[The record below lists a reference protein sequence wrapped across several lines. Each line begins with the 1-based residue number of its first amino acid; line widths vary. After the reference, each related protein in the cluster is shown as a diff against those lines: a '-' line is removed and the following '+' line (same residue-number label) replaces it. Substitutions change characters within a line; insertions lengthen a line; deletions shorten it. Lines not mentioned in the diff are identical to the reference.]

1 MTLKP
6 SSSSLLNVEKSS
18 KLIIQSA
25 SHSNDFILN
34 SSSVEI
40 DKNNKKEEKE
50 ELIQSMESKMTITN
64 NQSSTS
70 NVSTTVDESMKI
82 EIDTDTTNQPINT
95 SDTESEQNWN
105 ENNVDNGDGN
115 TKEEDSQ
122 VEDEIDDEDKIM
134 DCNGNDQKNS
144 TIEQK
149 FPDSDAIKMF
159 VGQIPKIWNES
170 DCHKLFKEFGE
181 IYSLKVL
188 RDKESGQSRGCCF
201 VTFFNRKSAL
211 SAQDALHNVRTLE
224 DMHNPIQMKPADS
237 ENKQER
243 KIFIGMLSK
252 KFNEIDVR
260 QMFTR
265 FGNIEECL
273 VLRDLNGNSRGCAFV
288 TFSTKQCAIN
298 SIKTIHNSITMDG
311 CSSPIVVK
319 LASNNIQQQ
328 QITSVNA
335 RKLVPRISNGT
346 KNLLNKNHQ
355 HSLFL
360 HPAHSCIVHPTP
372 QFVSLAAAAAAAVAA
387 AAASTSTTNNNIN
400 MTTSNSGSSQNMNST
415 TDSGSGSSVVSSGSS
430 TPASHGHPHHRHY
443 HNHNYSKISSYHR
456 QSNGH
461 RDKNGPYLAHQ
472 YNNSVTSPSSSLFGS
487 STLGVINNNN
497 NVAGKSIINNG
508 GILENQ
514 STIMNSAAVVNKQPE
529 GPEGANLF
537 IYHLP
542 SEFGD
547 FDLTTMFSSFGNI
560 LSAKVFVDR
569 YTNLSKCF
577 GFVSYDNPSS
587 AHAAIHMMNGFQIG
601 PKRLKLPFLN
611 LIHENGNFRLKH
623 VDNELIFT
631 VSNDD
636 NGNFLQFRIRE
647 TDNSSRSLI
656 IDGFN
661 TELNNIDDCIY
672 RIEFDLAA
680 ANINVD
686 FDRMKKLLDYSFH
699 NENNLE
705 IFPVLKFELN
715 NDESDLLLPKSIEFD
730 KSLLQVFDRPNPELL
745 NDWLFCHNHS
755 HHEDDNNVDILSSIN
770 ENYGPLILDH
780 IEQIVHLLQN
790 ESNEILFE
798 SVKNKT
804 IVCLSDLDKDFY
816 TTCEDSKMENKQ
828 MIRIK
833 LQNSL
838 LVWYKIFLPSDIS
851 LKSDAQNHN
860 DVILLKKYRMSF
872 TTDWYLITDDLFKL
886 MVDQLNMNSYQIKRL
901 SLIKNFIFNNQDFD
915 NDECIHDQCMLSFL
929 PSYSI
934 ITL

>member
-273 VLRDLNGNSRGCAFV
+273 VLRDLNGNSRG
-288 TFSTKQCAIN
+288 
-298 SIKTIHNSITMDG
+298 
-311 CSSPIVVK
+311 K
-319 LASNNIQQQ
+319 LI
-328 QITSVNA
+328 
-335 RKLVPRISNGT
+335 
-346 KNLLNKNHQ
+346 
-355 HSLFL
+355 
-360 HPAHSCIVHPTP
+360 
-372 QFVSLAAAAAAAVAA
+372 
-387 AAASTSTTNNNIN
+387 
-400 MTTSNSGSSQNMNST
+400 
-415 TDSGSGSSVVSSGSS
+415 
-430 TPASHGHPHHRHY
+430 
-443 HNHNYSKISSYHR
+443 
-456 QSNGH
+456 
-461 RDKNGPYLAHQ
+461 
-472 YNNSVTSPSSSLFGS
+472 
-487 STLGVINNNN
+487 
-497 NVAGKSIINNG
+497 
-508 GILENQ
+508 
-514 STIMNSAAVVNKQPE
+514 
-529 GPEGANLF
+529 
-537 IYHLP
+537 
-542 SEFGD
+542 
-547 FDLTTMFSSFGNI
+547 
-560 LSAKVFVDR
+560 
-569 YTNLSKCF
+569 
-577 GFVSYDNPSS
+577 
-587 AHAAIHMMNGFQIG
+587 
-601 PKRLKLPFLN
+601 
-611 LIHENGNFRLKH
+611 
-623 VDNELIFT
+623 
-631 VSNDD
+631 
-636 NGNFLQFRIRE
+636 
-647 TDNSSRSLI
+647 
-656 IDGFN
+656 
-661 TELNNIDDCIY
+661 
-672 RIEFDLAA
+672 
-680 ANINVD
+680 
-686 FDRMKKLLDYSFH
+686 
-699 NENNLE
+699 
-705 IFPVLKFELN
+705 
-715 NDESDLLLPKSIEFD
+715 
-730 KSLLQVFDRPNPELL
+730 
-745 NDWLFCHNHS
+745 
-755 HHEDDNNVDILSSIN
+755 
-770 ENYGPLILDH
+770 
-780 IEQIVHLLQN
+780 
-790 ESNEILFE
+790 
-798 SVKNKT
+798 
-804 IVCLSDLDKDFY
+804 
-816 TTCEDSKMENKQ
+816 
-828 MIRIK
+828 
-833 LQNSL
+833 
-838 LVWYKIFLPSDIS
+838 
-851 LKSDAQNHN
+851 
-860 DVILLKKYRMSF
+860 
-872 TTDWYLITDDLFKL
+872 
-886 MVDQLNMNSYQIKRL
+886 
-901 SLIKNFIFNNQDFD
+901 
-915 NDECIHDQCMLSFL
+915 
-929 PSYSI
+929 
-934 ITL
+934 